1 MVWWSFLDFVFYC
14 RLLLVV
20 IWLVGQKLTS
30 KSFLL
35 LVLAWYA
42 HVLLRVAAWEL
53 AFSNLTYFILRDS
66 NLTALSVINL
76 VISKSS
82 PYSKIDLFILDILNL
97 LESPIVCGV
106 SYSHRRNNMV
116 VHSLVKLTFSFSY
129 KTIWI
134 ANFPLFVE
142 NFASVDLASL

>member
-35 LVLAWYA
+35 LMLAWYA
-42 HVLLRVAAWEL
+42 HAGFSPILLE
-53 AFSNLTYFILRDS
+53 FD
-66 NLTALSVINL
+66 ALSVVDL
-76 VISKSS
+76 
-82 PYSKIDLFILDILNL
+82 IDLFILDILNL

-106 SYSHRRNNMV
+106 SYSHRHNNMV
-116 VHSLVKLTFSFSY
+116 VHFLVKLSFSFSS

-134 ANFPLFVE
+134 ANFPLYVE
-142 NFASVDLASL
+142 NFATVDLASL